1 MVLKGSGVSP
11 GIAVGKIYVYR
22 PIHITVEEKFCETGQ
37 NKKHIERFE
46 EVKALAGNELRDICA
61 FLEKE
66 DPEKA
71 KIFIAH
77 QDILND
83 VAINEEICD
92 GIEQENWT
100 GDWGIQKIY
109 TKFFKLIQKA
119 RDPVIRERTADFEDV
134 RKRLLRIWHGLP
146 EASLAALMEPVIV
159 AAHDLLP
166 SDTATLDRKKVLA
179 ILTETGGTTSHSAII
194 ARGYEIPAILGI
206 PALLEHTRTGMI
218 AAIDAQTGEV
228 ITEPAPATVK
238 DYEEKREIFLQE
250 QGEIKKYLNRK
261 GQSADGVQIEIG
273 LNIGGAGEEE
283 LAGESRT
290 DFVGL
295 FRTEFLYMGR
305 DTLPSEEEQF
315 TAYKTV
321 LERYGNRPVTLR
333 TLDIGGD
340 KNTDCLPLPREDNPF
355 LGNRALRL
363 CFSRPDIFKTQ
374 LRAALRASAFG
385 NLWLM
390 LPMVASIDDIRRAKD
405 IIAEIRRELDAEG
418 AAYSRDFKTGIMIEI
433 PAIALAADMAVKEI
447 DFASIGT
454 NDLCQYLTAV
464 DRINPL
470 VADYY
475 QSFHPAMFRL
485 IASVVRCFNDAGK
498 PICVC
503 GEMGGSELAAP
514 VLAGMGMRKL
524 SMGLASVARIKR
536 VLSGLTMEQMK
547 TLAGLVVNLPTAGS
561 VEDCLRKNL
570 ETWGVI

>member
-1 MVLKGSGVSP
+1 MVLRGSGVSE
-11 GIAVGKIYVYR
+11 GIAVGKIYVYQ
-22 PIHITVEEKFCETGQ
+22 PVYITVEENFCESGQ

-46 EVKALAGNELRDICA
+46 EVKTLAGNELRSICA

-66 DPEKA
+66 DTEKA

-83 VAINEEICD
+83 VAINEEIRE

-109 TKFFKLIQKA
+109 TKFFKMIQKA
-119 RDPVIRERTADFEDV
+119 KDAMIRERAADFEDV
-134 RKRLLRIWHGLP
+134 RKRILRIWHGLP
-146 EASLAALMEPVIV
+146 ESSLSVLPEPVIV

-166 SDTATLDRKKVLA
+166 SDTATLDRSKVLA

-194 ARGYEIPAILGI
+194 ARSYEIPAILGI
-206 PALLEHTRTGMI
+206 PALLEHSRTGMI
-218 AAIDAQTGEV
+218 AAIDAKAGEV
-228 ITEPAPATVK
+228 TTEPDASTIK
-238 DYEEKREIFLQE
+238 DYEKKREKFLRE
-250 QGEIKKYLNRK
+250 QGEIKKYLKRR

-273 LNIGGAGEEE
+273 LNIGSAGKEE
-283 LAGESRT
+283 LEGEAST

-305 DTLPSEEEQF
+305 NTLPSEEEQF
-315 TAYKTV
+315 AVYKTV
-321 LERYGNRPVTLR
+321 LERYGGRPVTLR

-340 KNTDCLPLPREDNPF
+340 KNLDCLQLPREDNPF

-363 CFSRPDIFKTQ
+363 CFTRTDIFKTQ

-390 LPMVASIDDIRRAKD
+390 LPMVGSIDDIRRAKA
-405 IIAEIRRELDAEG
+405 IIAETRAELDTEG
-418 AAYSRDFKTGIMIEI
+418 TAYSRSFKTGIMIEI
-433 PAIALAADMAVKEI
+433 PAIALVADMAVKEI

-470 VADYY
+470 VAAYY

-485 IASVVRCFNDAGK
+485 IASVTRHFNDSGK
-498 PICVC
+498 PLCVC
-503 GEMGGSELAAP
+503 GEMGGNELAAP
-514 VLAGMGMRKL
+514 VLAGMGMHKL
-524 SMGLASVARIKR
+524 SMGLASVARVKR
-536 VLSGLTMEQMK
+536 VLSGLTMERMEA
-547 TLAGLVVNLPTAGS
+547 LAGS
-561 VEDCLRKNL
+561 VVKMPTAASVENYLRENL
-570 ETWGVI
+570 DL

>member
-1 MVLKGSGVSP
+1 MVLKGTGVSV
-11 GIAVGKIYVYR
+11 GIAVGKIYVYQ
-22 PIHITVEEKFCETGQ
+22 PVHITVEENFCELGQ
-37 NKKHIERFE
+37 NKKQLERFE
-46 EVKALAGNELRDICA
+46 EIRNLAENELRGICA
-61 FLEKE
+61 SLEKE

-83 VAINEEICD
+83 VAINEEIRG

-100 GDWGIQKIY
+100 GDWGIQKVY
-109 TKFFKLIQKA
+109 AKFYRMIQKA
-119 RDPVIRERTADFEDV
+119 RDAVIRERAADFEDV
-134 RKRLLRIWHGLP
+134 RKRLLRLWYGLP
-146 EASLAALMEPVIV
+146 ENSLAALPGPVIV
-159 AAHDLLP
+159 AARDLLP
-166 SDTATLDRKKVLA
+166 SDTATLDRNRVLA

-194 ARGYEIPAILGI
+194 ARSYGIPAILGI
-206 PALLEHTRTGMI
+206 PALLEHARTGMI
-218 AAIDAQTGEV
+218 TAIDAKTGEV
-228 ITEPAPATVK
+228 VICPEDSLVR
-238 DYEEKREIFLQE
+238 DYEKKREKFLREQE
-250 QGEIKKYLNRK
+250 ETKKYLHRR
-261 GQSADGVQIEIG
+261 GQTADGIPIEIG
-273 LNIGGAGEEE
+273 LNIGSAGEEE
-283 LAGESRT
+283 LEGEAYT

-305 DTLPSEEEQF
+305 NTLPPEEEQF
-315 TAYKTV
+315 AVYRTV
-321 LERYGNRPVTLR
+321 LERYGGRPVTLR

-340 KNTDCLPLPREDNPF
+340 KNLDCLPLPHEDNPF

-374 LRAALRASAFG
+374 IRAALRASAFG

-390 LPMVASIDDIRRAKD
+390 LPMVGSIDDIRRAKE
-405 IIAEIRRELDAEG
+405 IIAETQAELDAEG
-418 AAYSRDFKTGIMIEI
+418 TAYSRDFKTGIMIEI

-454 NDLCQYLTAV
+454 NDLCQYLGAV

-470 VADYY
+470 VAKYY

-514 VLAGMGMRKL
+514 VLVGMGMRKL
-524 SMGLASVARIKR
+524 SMGMASVAGIKR
-536 VLSGLTMEQMK
+536 ALSGLPVEKMES
-547 TLAGLVVNLPTAGS
+547 LANLVVNLPTAGS
-561 VEDCLRKNL
+561 VEKCLRENL
-570 ETWGVI
+570 SV

>member
-11 GIAVGKIYVYR
+11 GIAIGKIYVYQ
-22 PIHITVEEKFCETGQ
+22 PVHVTVEEKFCEAGQ
-37 NKKHIERFE
+37 NKEHIERFE
-46 EVKALAGNELRDICA
+46 EVKALAGEELRGIRA
-61 FLEKE
+61 FLEQE

-71 KIFIAH
+71 KIFVAH

-83 VAINEEICD
+83 VAINEEIRD
-92 GIEQENWT
+92 GIEQENWA
-100 GDWGIQKIY
+100 GDWGIQKVY
-109 TKFFKLIQKA
+109 AKFFRMIQKA
-119 RDPVIRERTADFEDV
+119 RDAMIRERAADFEDV

-146 EASLAALMEPVIV
+146 EASLAALPEPVIV
-159 AAHDLLP
+159 AARDLLP

-194 ARGYEIPAILGI
+194 ARSYEIPAILGI
-206 PALLEHTRTGMI
+206 PSLLEHTRSGMI
-218 AAIDAQTGEV
+218 AAIDAQTGNV
-228 ITEPAPATVK
+228 ITEPDPPVLK
-238 DYEEKREIFLQE
+238 NYEEKREKFLREQE
-250 QGEIKKYLNRK
+250 EIKKYLKRK
-261 GQSADGVQIEIG
+261 GQSAEGIRIEIG
-273 LNIGGAGEEE
+273 LNIGGAGAEE
-283 LAGESRT
+283 LEGEACT

-315 TAYKTV
+315 TVYKTV
-321 LERYGNRPVTLR
+321 LERYGDRPVTLR

-340 KNTDCLPLPREDNPF
+340 KNLHCLPLPREDNPF

-363 CFSRPDIFKTQ
+363 CFTRPDIFRTQ

-390 LPMVASIDDIRRAKD
+390 LPMVASIDDIRRAKEL
-405 IIAEIRRELDAEG
+405 IAKVRRELDAEG
-418 AAYSRDFKTGIMIEI
+418 TAYSRDFKTGIMIEI
-433 PAIALAADMAVKEI
+433 PSIALVSGIAVKEI

-485 IASVVRCFNDAGK
+485 IASVVRDFNEAGK

-503 GEMGGSELAAP
+503 GEMGGNELAAP

-536 VLSGLTMEQMK
+536 VLSGLTIEQMK
-547 TLAGLVVNLPTAGS
+547 TLADLAVNLPTAGS
-561 VEDCLRKNL
+561 VEDRLRENL